1 MADFFLGID
10 YGTGGAKACVI
21 DLEGT
26 VLGFAFREYPFI
38 HERPGW
44 SEHDPLL

>member
-1 MADFFLGID
+1 MAEFLLGID
-10 YGTGGAKACVI
+10 YGTGGAKASVI

-38 HERPGW
+38 LERPGAK
-44 SEHDPLL
+44 S